1 MSYREVVI
9 VNQDIT
15 IDILVEGNLARRV
28 TTGFF
33 PSQLHEILL
42 NNPIVVN
49 CTQDFYFP
57 EINDKWDGVNIINEN
72 IDSPMKKIIRKNT
85 LLNTNKESIFS
96 YVINGVVVYVQKLP
110 NVTETEMMI
119 AILSSNPQFI
129 PSTI

>member
-1 MSYREVVI
+1 M
-9 VNQDIT
+9 NQDIT

-85 LLNTNKESIFS
+85 LLNTNKLHLSTSLLPISVFF
-96 YVINGVVVYVQKLP
+96 INSL
-110 NVTETEMMI
+110 VTPP
-119 AILSSNPQFI
+119 ALKR
-129 PSTI
+129 

>member
-1 MSYREVVI
+1 MAGRKVRF
-9 VNQDIT
+9 IT
-15 IDILVEGNLARRV
+15 
-28 TTGFF
+28 
-33 PSQLHEILL
+33 
-42 NNPIVVN
+42 NN
-49 CTQDFYFP
+49 
-57 EINDKWDGVNIINEN
+57 INDKWDGVNIINEN

-110 NVTETEMMI
+110 NVSETEMMI